1 MEDKNFNEAKRIK
14 ELIEKLYTRS
24 FKLQE
29 AISGTMKEIT
39 IEYVT
44 GVERQ
49 RPGRIYLN
57 DAAGIKDLMQKECNE
72 IKLELN
78 QLKEKFKNL

>member
-1 MEDKNFNEAKRIK
+1 MEEKNFNEAKRIK

-29 AISGTMKEIT
+29 AMSGTMRKIT

-44 GVERQ
+44 GEERQ
-49 RPGRIYLN
+49 RPGKIYLN
-57 DAAGIKDLMQKECNE
+57 DAAGIKDLMQKEYTE
-72 IKLELN
+72 IKIEID